1 MIWALLII
9 WLVLSMFVGFLAAL
23 GIMVIGFF
31 TLVVV
36 RRSIF
41 YNVCDVDIFSFHV
54 YR

>member
-36 RRSIF
+36 LAVLGALI
-41 YNVCDVDIFSFHV
+41 N
-54 YR
+54 